1 MEGMGMQNEK
11 VDTESSRVKR
21 LFDITVRMGELM
33 LTNGGE
39 IYRAHETM
47 TYMAKHFG
55 LRKFQTF
62 IIANGI
68 FSSIDA
74 GGEVYS
80 CQIRELP
87 LLPIEL
93 SRVEAVNEL
102 SREIVAGKCAEE
114 EIPGRLAAI
123 SKMRSAGPIR
133 KILAAGVGS
142 ACFCYLYKGSFLDS
156 AVAFVVGMIMYFW
169 RLHLF
174 KKMQLP
180 RMIVTILSSATA
192 ALLSYTAYQIGLGN
206 SLNYMI
212 IGSIFT
218 LVPGVA
224 LTNAVRN
231 LLENDYLSGVI
242 RLFDA
247 LITAT
252 GIAVGVG
259 VILNIASFGGRA
271 IH

>member
-1 MEGMGMQNEK
+1 MIDNIACPEP
-11 VDTESSRVKR
+11 SRAKE
-21 LFDITVRMGELM
+21 LFDITVRMGELI

-47 TYMAKHFG
+47 TYMAMHFG
-55 LRKFQTF
+55 LKNFQTF

-68 FSSIDA
+68 FSSFEA

-80 CQIRELP
+80 CQIREVPLP
-87 LLPIEL
+87 PVEL
-93 SRVEAVNEL
+93 CRVEAVNEL
-102 SREIVAGKCAEE
+102 SREILAGKCAEE
-114 EIPGRLAAI
+114 DISGRLAAI
-123 SKMRSAGPIR
+123 AKMSAAGPVR
-133 KILAAGVGS
+133 KILAAGLGS

-156 AVAFVVGMIMYFW
+156 AVAFAVGVVMYFC
-169 RLHLF
+169 HLCVF
-174 KKMQLP
+174 KRMHFPK
-180 RMIVTILSSATA
+180 MIVTILSSATA
-192 ALLSYTAYQIGLGN
+192 ALLSYTAFQMGLGD
-206 SLNYMI
+206 SLNHMI

-224 LTNAVRN
+224 LTNGVRN
-231 LLENDYLSGVI
+231 LLENDYLSGII

-252 GIAVGVG
+252 FIAIGVG
-259 VILNIASFGGRA
+259 VILNIARFGGRA